1 MIKFLNSKATTVIQ
15 IDAFSSVTVLT
26 KMSLRVKARVQ
37 DELLGF
43 TPDGTANGKITIGA
57 IHSQKLALL
66 SHNIVRWDGP
76 AFIGED
82 NKFVKF
88 SREALESLDPEESEE
103 FVDMV
108 YAAISKLNQPKMAEA
123 VGEEAPLLDAPA
135 I

>member
-1 MIKFLNSKATTVIQ
+1 MKFLNPKATTTIP

-26 KMSLRVKARVQ
+26 KMPLRVKAKVQ
-37 DELLGF
+37 DELLSF

-57 IHSQKLALL
+57 IYSQKLAMLA
-66 SHNIVRWDGP
+66 HNIVSWAGP

-103 FVDMV
+103 FIDLV

-123 VGEEAPLLDAPA
+123 VGEETPLPDAPA
-135 I
+135 A